1 MRKQGKF
8 LLFDNVAEFGVWLS
22 GQAISRS
29 IKLIQNHHTWMPD
42 YTTFKGNNHFALLQS
57 MENSHIQRGFDGIGQ
72 NLTTFPDGT
81 LAVCRAMDK
90 IPAGIKGAN
99 TGGVCMEHVGNFDV
113 GKDQM
118 RQEHRNGIIGLNAAL
133 CHKFALTPSLDTI
146 VYHHWYDLDT
156 GKRTN
161 GTGNTKT
168 CPGTAF
174 FGGNTTEAAAANFIP
189 LVVAAL
195 TGVAVPAPPTV
206 LSLGS
211 YTVNAPALNVRTGPA
226 ATQKLLK
233 QLTKGILVDAFEAN
247 GDWLRVHSTEQHW
260 VNKRFVTAVAT
271 G

>member
-1 MRKQGKF
+1 MTKRTESKYKIDRRLNVNLWGRAKSPINKREYGPGQHGQRRKKPSDYGVQLMAKQKLKGYYGNISERQFRKYYAEA
-8 LLFDNVAEFGVWLS
+8 LRRKGDNSENLIGILE
-22 GQAISRS
+22 SR
-29 IKLIQNHHTWMPD
+29 
-42 YTTFKGNNHFALLQS
+42 
-57 MENSHIQRGFDGIGQ
+57 
-72 NLTTFPDGT
+72 
-81 LAVCRAMDK
+81 
-90 IPAGIKGAN
+90 
-99 TGGVCMEHVGNFDV
+99 
-113 GKDQM
+113 
-118 RQEHRNGIIGLNAAL
+118 
-133 CHKFALTPSLDTI
+133 LDTI

-226 ATQKLLK
+226 ATQKFLK